1 MDANSTSNLGD
12 THKKLVG
19 FGAERTPVVTTLT
32 QITRNEL
39 RNPTVQEPQDDL
51 DELESFRSSTVSEI
65 AKNVQQKQQQ
75 SVMSPIGT

>member
-1 MDANSTSNLGD
+1 MDANSTSNLGE

-19 FGAERTPVVTTLT
+19 FGGERTPVVPTL
-32 QITRNEL
+32 TRNEL

-51 DELESFRSSTVSEI
+51 DELESFRSSTVSET